1 MVELLPGYFLIFFS
15 RVIDVSCA
23 TLRMLLLVRGKRFQA
38 AAIGFFEVI
47 IYVIALSYIVERLSD
62 PFSLIIYGL
71 GFATGNLVGSFIEEK
86 MALGFLTVQVITL
99 ERPVELAET
108 LRDKGFGVTILE
120 GEGREGIHLVQHI
133 LLSRKRLKELLK
145 LIYDWDE
152 KAFVTA
158 LDARTTLGG
167 IGGASCYRKGK

>member
-1 MVELLPGYFLIFFS
+1 MIELLPGYFLIFFS

-23 TLRMLLLVRGKRFQA
+23 TLRMLLLVRGKRLQA
-38 AAIGFFEVI
+38 ATIGFFEVI

-71 GFATGNLVGSFIEEK
+71 GFATGNLVGSYIEEK
-86 MALGFLTVQVITL
+86 MALGYLTVQVITL
-99 ERPVELAET
+99 ERPAELVEI
-108 LRDKGFGVTILE
+108 LRGKGFGVTTLE

-145 LIYDWDE
+145 LISDWDE
-152 KAFVTA
+152 KAFVTV
-158 LDARTTLGG
+158 LDAKTTLGG
-167 IGGASCYRKGK
+167 VGGAGCYRKGK